1 MRDFNVPFTN
11 NAAERG
17 LRMMKVKEKI
27 SGCFMSQ
34 KGGRIFMNI
43 YAYILTVKKNGMN
56 IMQALLDAMHRKPF
70 MPLACK
76 TPAF

>member
-1 MRDFNVPFTN
+1 
-11 NAAERG
+11 
-17 LRMMKVKEKI
+17 
-27 SGCFMSQ
+27 MSQ

-56 IMQALLDAMHRKPF
+56 IMQALLDTMHGKPF
-70 MPLACK
+70 MPLICK